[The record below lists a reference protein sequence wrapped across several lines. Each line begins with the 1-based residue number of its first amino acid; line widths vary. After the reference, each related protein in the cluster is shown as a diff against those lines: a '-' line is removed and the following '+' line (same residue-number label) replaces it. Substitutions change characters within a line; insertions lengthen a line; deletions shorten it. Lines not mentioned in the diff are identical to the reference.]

1 MAPMAA
7 TGTSASTIKAAVNH
21 VRIGNLFLEHISKEN
36 ADLSAR
42 WGKDFLKVPET
53 EICTEYFFGM
63 VATYLASV
71 YISEGGAS
79 KGNHISSTTA
89 ELYFN
94 ALLNMTKERLRL
106 STQQQ
111 TQVMCTPAHSLAHA
125 RALARA
131 HAHAHAPASPL
142 PARAQTF
149 LRCVT
154 EPTSV
159 QGRWLA
165 NMKHQLNTLIFR
177 RQVYG
182 GERLDHS
189 ANEIYLPQV
198 SAYVRPCAHRP
209 ID

>member
-1 MAPMAA
+1 MSSDKQPTGPTAPMAPMAA

-111 TQVMCTPAHSLAHA
+111 TQVMCTPAHSLAHMRMHMHPPHRCPCADLPPLRHRANLGA
-125 RALARA
+125 RALARQ
-131 HAHAHAPASPL
+131 HEAPAEHTHL
-142 PARAQTF
+142 PAPSLWR
-149 LRCVT
+149 
-154 EPTSV
+154 
-159 QGRWLA
+159 
-165 NMKHQLNTLIFR
+165 
-177 RQVYG
+177 
-182 GERLDHS
+182 
-189 ANEIYLPQV
+189 
-198 SAYVRPCAHRP
+198 
-209 ID
+209 